1 MKDVKILTVHGV
13 DVAKGL
19 ELLGDMD
26 MYNSILSDFLNNYQD
41 RMAKIEEYKTICDM
55 PNYAI
60 EVHSLKSDSKYL
72 GFTRLAEI
80 AYQHEL
86 SSKNGD
92 LNSVTANYQN
102 LISEAN
108 RIYEVAK
115 LYMEGS
121 SEEEQGNKENSVDNE
136 ESVQMITKEEVML
149 STKAILVADDS
160 SIIRS
165 FISDIFHDQYDILMA
180 SNGKEVI
187 DIATSNQDH
196 IAALLLDLNMPSMD
210 GFEVLEYFK
219 EHNLFEKIPVSI
231 ISGVN
236 DKNSIDKAFKYP
248 IVDMLNKPF
257 NKDNV
262 KLVVEKTISFHQ

>member
-1 MKDVKILTVHGV
+1 MKDVKVLTMHGV

-26 MYNSILSDFLNNYQD
+26 MYDSILSDFLNSYQE
-41 RMAKIEEYKTICDM
+41 RMIKIDEYKTICDM

-80 AYQHEL
+80 AYQHEM
-86 SSKNGD
+86 SSKQGD
-92 LNSVTANYQN
+92 LNSVTENYQN

-108 RIYEVAK
+108 RVYEVAK

-121 SEEEQGNKENSVDNE
+121 NGQEDQANLKESE

-187 DIATSNQDH
+187 DIATSNKDH
-196 IAALLLDLNMPSMD
+196 IAALLLDLNMPNMD

-236 DKNSIDKAFKYP
+236 DKESIDKAFKYP
-248 IVDMLNKPF
+248 VVDMLNKPF